1 VVRCVADVFFDRQQM
16 AIPVCDSQQ
25 VAVRVLTRVIG
36 RYAAHYLCDTGSLA
50 ISKDLSPLDAS
61 YGQVEGSS
69 LLLTAVSQE
78 CGKLQVPD
86 NRPRCTPRTPAAFP
100 QGSTARQLADAE
112 DDDDVDDEDGADDA
126 DVVSDASDGHGG
138 EDGSSESGMAVTEE
152 ILREHFHLPLQS
164 VAKKLAMCTTAL
176 KKVCRRFAIAKWPH
190 RQLRGI
196 HKKIAALKAELHHS
210 TVDKDS
216 AHHNLVALEEEKARL
231 SRVALGGGGSD
242 VKPPATAI
250 APDAHGS
257 KRGQCGEPGGSG
269 DSKRSKHSLPDSVA
283 DPGAL
288 PLGTLLKIIP
298 NHSCLT
304 AACHRLYFVVRGDEV
319 VDVWKPCHGW

>member
-1 VVRCVADVFFDRQQM
+1 MVRCVADVFFDRQQM
-16 AIPVCDSQQ
+16 AIPVCNSQQ

-86 NRPRCTPRTPAAFP
+86 NRPRGTMAAFP
-100 QGSTARQLADAE
+100 QGSTADNVDADNVDDQDGAE
-112 DDDDVDDEDGADDA
+112 D
-126 DVVSDASDGHGG
+126 
-138 EDGSSESGMAVTEE
+138 AV
-152 ILREHFHLPLQS
+152 
-164 VAKKLAMCTTAL
+164 
-176 KKVCRRFAIAKWPH
+176 
-190 RQLRGI
+190 
-196 HKKIAALKAELHHS
+196 
-210 TVDKDS
+210 
-216 AHHNLVALEEEKARL
+216 
-231 SRVALGGGGSD
+231 
-242 VKPPATAI
+242 
-250 APDAHGS
+250 APDALCS
-257 KRGQCGEPGGSG
+257 KRAQSGEPGGIG
-269 DSKRSKHSLPDSVA
+269 DSKRSKHSLPESGTD
-283 DPGAL
+283 AL

-319 VDVWKPCHGW
+319 VDVWRPCHGW

>member
-1 VVRCVADVFFDRQQM
+1 VRCLADVFFDRQQM
-16 AIPVCDSQQ
+16 AIPVCNSQQ

-78 CGKLQVPD
+78 CGKLQLPD
-86 NRPRCTPRTPAAFP
+86 TRPRCT
-100 QGSTARQLADAE
+100 TASQLADAE
-112 DDDDVDDEDGADDA
+112 DDDDVDDEDGADDE

-138 EDGSSESGMAVTEE
+138 DDGRSGSGMAVTEE
-152 ILREHFHLPLQS
+152 VLREHFHLPLQS
-164 VAKKLAMCTTAL
+164 VAKKLGMCTTAL
-176 KKVCRRFAIAKWPH
+176 KKVCRRLAIAKWPH

-196 HKKIAALKAELHHS
+196 HKKIAALKAELNLS

-216 AHHNLVALEEEKARL
+216 ARRNLVALEEEKARL
-231 SRVALGGGGSD
+231 SRVALRGGGSD
-242 VKPPATAI
+242 VKPPAPSI

-257 KRGQCGEPGGSG
+257 KRAQCGEPGGSG

-283 DPGAL
+283 EPGAL

-319 VDVWKPCHGW
+319 VDVWRPCHGW